1 MLRPTSARRIRRAL
15 LSSAVPRRHPGGDEF
30 TKHLAANSSFPA
42 HSLGPILFSLT
53 MALKLSASNIICY
66 VTDRASLL
74 PAPMLGHPIEPRRE
88 IVAVSPLAPLLTNI
102 SAAAAAGV
110 DWIQLR
116 EKDLAARDCAKLT
129 RAALQLRSASSTKIL
144 INDRLDVAIAEQA
157 AGVHLGENSLPI
169 AEVRRLLNSSAEHT
183 SFQFLIGVS
192 CHSVAS
198 ARAAA
203 SSGAGYIFFGPVFP
217 TPSKA
222 AFGPPQGLLRL
233 AEVCRA
239 VTIPVLAIGG
249 ITLQNAAACADSGAA
264 GIAAVRCV

>member
-1 MLRPTSARRIRRAL
+1 
-15 LSSAVPRRHPGGDEF
+15 
-30 TKHLAANSSFPA
+30 
-42 HSLGPILFSLT
+42 

-203 SSGAGYIFFGPVFP
+203 SSGAG
-217 TPSKA
+217 
-222 AFGPPQGLLRL
+222 PPQGLLRL

-264 GIAAVRCV
+264 GIAAIRLFQESSDLSAVVAQLRSLR